1 MKHQSWIK
9 WLLGVAAIAAIAMT
23 AGLSQKASAVS
34 LSDGTYTLPV
44 KLLKIDSTATSIA
57 NHYFTQT
64 GQATVTGNQA
74 TVTVTTNGANFI
86 KKMTANGAAV
96 TESNLNGH
104 SADLSFTTTNQP
116 ELVPV
121 TFAIQAGI
129 LKLNEKARFKLDWN
143 GAKLVSAPT
152 TTGNASATQTGTTT
166 GTTTT
171 QPTPVVTP
179 TTTAAPTT
187 TVAKQSTNKVT
198 TKKVT
203 KKATKK
209 ATKIA
214 WRYRVIQGSSNKTS
228 EANRFY
234 THTPSVK
241 KSGKYYRV
249 ALKIA
254 YKKSLKMGS
263 KGVIPLTMNGKK
275 IKKSAIKY
283 GATKHYYT
291 VVYYYHIKSLN
302 TLKKLNKGTIHVKVP
317 TVGISQAFK
326 IRFKFSKTAHK
337 AASATSLAHPT
348 IAATTGSQAAG
359 RVA

>member
-1 MKHQSWIK
+1 
-9 WLLGVAAIAAIAMT
+9 MT
-23 AGLSQKASAVS
+23 AGLSQKASAAS

-44 KLLKIDSTATSIA
+44 KLLKKGSTSTSMA
-57 NHYFTQT
+57 NMYFVQT
-64 GQATVTGNQA
+64 GKAVVSGSNA
-74 TVTVTTNGANFI
+74 TVTVTTNGANYI
-86 KKMTANGAAV
+86 KKMTANGAGV
-96 TESNLNGH
+96 TESNQSGNN
-104 SADLSFTTTNQP
+104 ADLSFYVNGQAT
-116 ELVPV
+116 LVPV
-121 TFAIQAGI
+121 GFALQIGPMSMNQTAQ
-129 LKLNEKARFKLDWN
+129 FKLDWAD
-143 GAKLVSAPT
+143 AKLISPAPASA
-152 TTGNASATQTGTTT
+152 TGNATTT
-166 GTTTT
+166 QVGTATT
-171 QPTPVVTP
+171 QPTPVATP
-179 TTTAAPTT
+179 EPTAVSTT
-187 TVAKQSTNKVT
+187 TVAKQPTQKVT

-209 ATKIA
+209 APKIV

-254 YKKSLKMGS
+254 YKKSLKMGP

-283 GATKHYYT
+283 GATKNYYT

-326 IRFKFSKTAHK
+326 IRFKFSKTTHK